1 MDHYQVFISCKSS
14 DNPLAMEVFNAL
26 NSTGLAVFYSVVTL
40 EEKGVSIFKQAIDK
54 ALEECNILIVVGTS
68 RSNLESRWVFYEWN
82 TFQSDILSGNK
93 PEGKIFVCVKDLEIK
108 DLPPGLRSC
117 EVFQDSPKELARLR
131 KFVTNA
137 LTAEESI
144 PQKDE
149 EVKVQLPAAR
159 VEITPN
165 KVSQGLALPKIHLAG
180 MRRFW
185 AGLLALFLL
194 IAVIFLV
201 EMWINQ
207 GQQAPGLIA
216 SLATG
221 TQARTPTPPFIF
233 KIRSTQVSPKDGMVE
248 VSVPASEFLMGSDK
262 NKDSQ
267 AGDDETPQHTVYQD
281 AFWIDQTEVT
291 NAQYA
296 RCVASGQCTSPQS
309 TKSDSRSSYYG
320 VSQFANYP
328 VIYVDWNQAQTYCA
342 WAGRRLPSEAE
353 WEKAARGTDGRIY
366 PWGDTAPDQSKLNF
380 NQDQG
385 DTTAVGSYP
394 SGASFY
400 EALDMAGNV
409 SEWVNDWYSDSYY
422 QQSPA
427 RNPPGPTSAMYR
439 VVRGG
444 SWNNYVGFVR
454 SAYRDGSPP
463 GRQNSGIGF
472 RCAASP

>member
-1 MDHYQVFISCKSS
+1 
-14 DNPLAMEVFNAL
+14 
-26 NSTGLAVFYSVVTL
+26 
-40 EEKGVSIFKQAIDK
+40 
-54 ALEECNILIVVGTS
+54 
-68 RSNLESRWVFYEWN
+68 
-82 TFQSDILSGNK
+82 
-93 PEGKIFVCVKDLEIK
+93 
-108 DLPPGLRSC
+108 
-117 EVFQDSPKELARLR
+117 
-131 KFVTNA
+131 
-137 LTAEESI
+137 
-144 PQKDE
+144 
-149 EVKVQLPAAR
+149 
-159 VEITPN
+159 
-165 KVSQGLALPKIHLAG
+165 
-180 MRRFW
+180 
-185 AGLLALFLL
+185 
-194 IAVIFLV
+194 
-201 EMWINQ
+201 
-207 GQQAPGLIA
+207 
-216 SLATG
+216 
-221 TQARTPTPPFIF
+221 
-233 KIRSTQVSPKDGMVE
+233 MVE